1 MKLVLSGSPCHL
13 CQKVLYLFIWEAL
26 SCHKHVIRNHP
37 TAPTAKSNDSNL
49 TSSGCDRRRKTSM
62 PRRSTGGIREITQA
76 WGVLGFSSP
85 FKNIHLAA
93 RSIIPNKKYT
103 QYTPL
108 PSVSLTV
115 WLQITTLKIVI
126 LQPKSFW
133 RLNYHILT
141 QLWPFQC
148 HGSRRLQKLSRKKTV
163 GKKTVVTKWCS
174 NFVLWCLNCNCNFFH
189 HKRSLKTLPSFRD
202 FWKRESWEKHSFTIP
217 DQRSMYCNML
227 WNVSKMVWWTMYP
240 PSHMSSHNKSKLAPC
255 KGSNQK
261 ACPFFHKFKV
271 SF

>member
-163 GKKTVVTKWCS
+163 GKKNSRDEMVQQFRALMPQLQLQFFSSQKIPK
-174 NFVLWCLNCNCNFFH
+174 NLAFFQRLLKAGVLGEALIHDPWPTFH
-189 HKRSLKTLPSFRD
+189 VL
-202 FWKRESWEKHSFTIP
+202 
-217 DQRSMYCNML
+217 
-227 WNVSKMVWWTMYP
+227 
-240 PSHMSSHNKSKLAPC
+240 
-255 KGSNQK
+255 
-261 ACPFFHKFKV
+261 
-271 SF
+271 